1 MSFQFTPL
9 REGRPY
15 IASKAPTDDL
25 FQFTPLRE
33 GRPAAKRQLA
43 GGTDFNSRPCVR
55 GDQYTQVLTDDFAKF
70 QFTPLREGRRGKHS
84 RQQKQPYFN
93 SRPCVRG
100 DDRRD

>member
-33 GRPAAKRQLA
+33 GRRWRGSSGSDPGIYISIHAPA
-43 GGTDFNSRPCVR
+43 
-55 GDQYTQVLTDDFAKF
+55 
-70 QFTPLREGRRGKHS
+70 
-84 RQQKQPYFN
+84 
-93 SRPCVRG
+93 
-100 DDRRD
+100 